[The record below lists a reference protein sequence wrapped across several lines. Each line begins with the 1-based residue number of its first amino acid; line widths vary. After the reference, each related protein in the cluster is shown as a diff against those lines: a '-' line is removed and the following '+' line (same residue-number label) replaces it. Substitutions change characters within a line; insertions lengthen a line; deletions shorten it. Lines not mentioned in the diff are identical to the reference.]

1 MLLSPLGLSQSS
13 AAFSRSRART
23 AVAILVGAC
32 VMVFAAAVYW
42 VALLNSHSYL
52 RSYTQDQAWV
62 RVTQMSRAIAAHVGS
77 MFSGLDYTLR
87 DLARDYET
95 GERSTFLRGVQAL
108 QTTYPSGTV
117 VQVAVAD
124 AQGRVVYSSL
134 NTSEQPPE
142 VVSIDDREHFQ
153 VHLKASPPS
162 GMYIGPPVQGRV
174 SQRWS
179 IQLSRALHDRQGQ
192 FAGVLV
198 LSLSPQF
205 LSQQLQSIYDNPRD
219 VILLLR
225 DDGTYLARSQRQE
238 EVLGRRVSADR
249 QVMLSAA
256 AEVQGSYGPVT
267 GPDGIQRL
275 YAWSRVHDY
284 PILVSTGLDSQAV
297 HDPLNQAI
305 AQSLWRNGLGTA
317 LIFLGA
323 MLTAWLAFLRWR
335 EEGQRLQSE
344 QRFARLSQ
352 EVPGGLFQYGLDA
365 QGNGVLL
372 FSNPGFYAVHCID
385 ATAAH
390 GDLQALVRRVH
401 PADVRGL
408 RASIAQAIEGR
419 KSWVH
424 KYRVVCPVGGTRW
437 LHGHAQPQPEQDGA
451 LLWHG
456 YILDVTQDE
465 ALQNALRQSEE
476 RLRLTIGAVRDGL
489 WQWDCEKD
497 TVVWDARCY
506 EIVGRPDQSLGAL
519 GLSGFVEQLHPADRA
534 RVCARLEQHLAEGE
548 PFRVEMRLR
557 QQDGGWR
564 WVESRGEV
572 TLRDAQGRAL
582 RMLGMH
588 SDIQERVDQT
598 HLVSALLDRGSALVL
613 VASHERQM
621 VYANQRAAE
630 YFGLDPHRPPEPLS
644 FRVMH
649 GSQESFERFGP
660 LYQRLKTEGVV
671 RAEWE
676 LRGGDGRLCWFDMQ
690 GTLLDPSDPE
700 GNVIWTLFD
709 VDARHRAEAE
719 LVQTRLRME
728 AVIDRFPSG
737 ILVSDS
743 RGQTILAAND
753 MLVSML
759 DVPLPVSDLVGQRLQ
774 HLVEHLPADLAE
786 LVNADA
792 QCAGQAE
799 GEPGRMLY
807 ALPSGRHLEVDRWPL
822 RKDQRDLGW
831 CWVFHDVTD
840 YKQRESQL
848 EALATSDP
856 LTGARNRR
864 AFLAQMDM
872 KLERLRLGMG
882 RSFALIM
889 LDVDHFKR
897 VNDTYGHAVGDE
909 VLKQLV
915 VAVTKELR
923 KEDMLGRLGGEEFA
937 VLLAGLDQDVALKRA
952 ESLRQTV
959 ERLRVEV
966 PGQAPIRFTV
976 SLGVC
981 VVAHSD
987 VSVAL
992 CLERADAAMY
1002 HAKRHGRNRV
1012 TCWSPSLS
1020 ELDAA

>member
-1 MLLSPLGLSQSS
+1 MVL
-13 AAFSRSRART
+13 AA
-23 AVAILVGAC
+23 V
-32 VMVFAAAVYW
+32 VYW

-52 RSYTQDQAWV
+52 RLYTQDQAWV

-77 MFSGLDYTLR
+77 TFSGLDYTLR
-87 DLARDYET
+87 DLARNYEA
-95 GERSTFLRGVQAL
+95 GERSSFLRSVQAL
-108 QTTYPSGTV
+108 QTAYPSGTV

-124 AQGRVVYSSL
+124 AAGRVVYSSL
-134 NTSEQPPE
+134 QSSEKPRE
-142 VVSIDDREHFQ
+142 VVSIYDREHFQ
-153 VHLKASPPS
+153 VHLRASPPS
-162 GMYIGPPVQGRV
+162 GIYVGRPVLGRV

-179 IQLSRALHDRQGQ
+179 IQLSRALHDSQGQ

-198 LSLSPQF
+198 LSLSPEF
-205 LSQQLQSIYDNPRD
+205 LSQQLQSIYDNSRD

-225 DDGTYLARSQRQE
+225 DDGAYLARTQYQD
-238 EVLGRRVSADR
+238 EVLRRQMPGDR
-249 QVMLSAA
+249 QVIVGAA
-256 AEVQGSYGPVT
+256 TAEQGSYGPVT
-267 GPDGIQRL
+267 GPDGIQRI

-297 HDPLNQAI
+297 NFPLNKAI
-305 AQSLWRNGLGTA
+305 AQSLWRNGLGTT

-323 MLTAWLAFLRWR
+323 FLTAWLAFLRWR
-335 EEGQRLQSE
+335 EEDQRLKSE
-344 QRFARLSQ
+344 RRFVRLSE

-365 QGNGVLL
+365 QGHGVLL

-385 ATAAH
+385 AAVAH
-390 GDLQALVRRVH
+390 GDLQALLRMVH
-401 PADVRGL
+401 PDDVRGVKV
-408 RASIAQAIEGR
+408 SIAQAIKGQ
-419 KSWVH
+419 KAWVH
-424 KYRVVCPVGGTRW
+424 KYRVVCPVGEVRW
-437 LHGHAQPQPEQDGA
+437 LHGHAQPQAEKDGS

-506 EIVGRPDQSLGAL
+506 EIVGRPDQSLGTF
-519 GLSGFVEQLHPADRA
+519 GLSGWEAQLHPADRA
-534 RVCARLEQHLAEGE
+534 RVRARLDQHLAEGE

-557 QQDGGWR
+557 QADGGWR

-582 RMLGMH
+582 RMLGTH
-588 SDIQERVDQT
+588 TDIQERVKQT
-598 HLVSALLDRGSALVL
+598 HLLSALLDRGSALVV
-613 VASHERQM
+613 VASRERQM
-621 VYANQRAAE
+621 VYANQRAVD
-630 YFGLDPHRPPEPLS
+630 YFGLDPQQSPEPLS
-644 FRVMH
+644 FRATH

-660 LYQRLKTEGVV
+660 LYQRLETDGVV
-671 RAEWE
+671 RAEWA
-676 LRGGDGRLCWFDMQ
+676 LRGSDGRLCWFDMQ

-719 LVQTRLRME
+719 LAQARLRME

-743 RGQTILAAND
+743 RGQTILAANA

-774 HLVEHLPADLAE
+774 RLVEHLPAELAQ

-792 QCAGQAE
+792 QGPGEVE
-799 GEPGRMLY
+799 GESGRMVH

-872 KLERLRLGMG
+872 KLERLRLGIG

-909 VLKQLV
+909 VLKHLV
-915 VAVTKELR
+915 LTVSKCLR

-937 VLLAGLDQDVALKRA
+937 VLLPGLDREVALKRA

-959 ERLRVEV
+959 ECLQVEV
-966 PGQAPIRFTV
+966 PGQVPIRFTI

-981 VVAHSD
+981 VVEHSD

-1002 HAKRHGRNRV
+1002 HAKRNGRNRV

-1020 ELDAA
+1020 VVDAT